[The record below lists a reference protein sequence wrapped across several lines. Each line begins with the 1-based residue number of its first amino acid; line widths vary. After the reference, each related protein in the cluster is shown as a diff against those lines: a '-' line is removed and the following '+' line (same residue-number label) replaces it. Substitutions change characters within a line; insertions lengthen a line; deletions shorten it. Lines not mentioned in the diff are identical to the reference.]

1 LSHVPTYS
9 PSDQQPPAP
18 GFTLSP
24 QSFVPDFVSANIHLS
39 TDRTRVVNYAQC
51 QSAQAYQAIFED
63 PSVRAHM
70 EVCAGVAT
78 SFEPHLYT
86 VESVHQAPNV

>member
-1 LSHVPTYS
+1 
-9 PSDQQPPAP
+9 
-18 GFTLSP
+18 
-24 QSFVPDFVSANIHLS
+24 
-39 TDRTRVVNYAQC
+39 
-51 QSAQAYQAIFED
+51 
-63 PSVRAHM
+63 VRAHM